1 LLVSLLLI
9 RVDCCFVTFRDAKC
23 CVATQHF
30 ANDLLTCALLAGT
43 VRSTYDGNSDVSV
56 NYCVVRLLDFTLR
69 FLTAIQTPCD
79 LQTTHVIP
87 KIEVFVLGLTL
98 LGL

>member
-1 LLVSLLLI
+1 V
-9 RVDCCFVTFRDAKC
+9 RFRDAKC

-30 ANDLLTCALLAGT
+30 AYDLLTCALLAGT
-43 VRSTYDGNSDVSV
+43 VRSTYHCNLDVSV
-56 NYCVVRLLDFTLR
+56 NYCAVHLLDFTHR
-69 FLTAIQTPCD
+69 FLTAIQTLGD
-79 LQTTHVIP
+79 LQTAHVIP